1 MGKKGIVIAIAISI
15 ISIIGLII
23 LLIARL
29 QPPEAAAPI
38 PEEPKVIEIGAIL
51 QLTGDMAIFGESFK
65 SGIDMA
71 VSEIN
76 AAGGIQGR
84 QVRIIYED
92 DAAKAK
98 LAVSAFRKLIT
109 QDKVQAVIA
118 GGMSSTAMPIA
129 PIAEENKVVIISPTA
144 SAPALSQ
151 FKDYFFRIQASD
163 NYEGR
168 VMAEFAYKKL
178 DAREVGIFYV
188 NNDWGQGLAEVF
200 KDRFTALGG
209 EVTIRESH
217 ELGATDF
224 RTEITKIKTVNPENL
239 YLIGYLQEMSIIL
252 RQMRELGL
260 KPRILST
267 YGFHDP
273 KLLEMAGDITE
284 NAIFTMPTY
293 DPESDD
299 PTIVKFV
306 ERYKARYGKKPDMFA
321 AHTYDCM
328 KILAFAMRD
337 GATTGP
343 EISACL
349 HKVASFPGVTGE
361 NTFDENGDVVK
372 PLRIFTVKEGNFTP
386 FSRWEPAETLR

>member
-1 MGKKGIVIAIAISI
+1 MGKKEISLAVIIALLAIF
-15 ISIIGLII
+15 GLII
-23 LLIARL
+23 LLKGRP
-29 QPPEAAAPI
+29 QD
-38 PEEPKVIEIGAIL
+38 EEPVALKSEESKVIKIGAIL

-65 SGIDMA
+65 KGIDMA
-71 VSEIN
+71 VEVIN
-76 AAGGIQGR
+76 TAGGIQGKK
-84 QVRIIYED
+84 VKIIYED

-118 GGMSSTAMPIA
+118 GGMSSTAMSIA

-144 SAPALSQ
+144 SAPALSE
-151 FKDYFFRIQASD
+151 FKNYFFRIQASD

-178 DAREVGIFYV
+178 DTKEVGIFYV

-224 RTEITKIKTVNPENL
+224 KTQITKIKTVNPENL

-260 KPRILST
+260 KPRILSA

-273 KLLEMAGDITE
+273 KLLEMAGDIAE

-306 ERYKARYGKKPDMFA
+306 ERYKAKYGKEPDMFA

-328 KILAFAMRD
+328 KILAYAMRD

-349 HKVASFPGVTGE
+349 HKVANFPGVTGE

-372 PLRIFTVKEGNFTP
+372 PLRIFTVKEGKFTP
-386 FSRWEPAETLR
+386 FSRWEPGETPR